1 MRYPNI
7 LEEEL
12 KNKIAQE
19 YFAIFDCTQI
29 NGRVDFCVSLK
40 NTAPTLIETPS
51 LLWAEA
57 KKGSSNIYKSFIQL
71 ILTIGKERTFDK
83 FLPPPFLA
91 AFDAEK
97 IAFLPYSEIQ
107 DIFYQNDFN
116 WNVAPSNHQ
125 TKEFILIFE
134 KVSACLETQTLFF
147 NYEKD
152 DAELR
157 RFIKD
162 NFIEGKN
169 EVSRIQID
177 KNNFIAVYNKWQQ
190 TVKPTI
196 SADWDKIK
204 SSGFIDGDFYL
215 ADLLADNNQ
224 TIKEK
229 LFVLLK
235 NNYYE
240 FDRKTNDLGFSNSS
254 MTSFNDKQKA
264 HTQFWNRYVRPP
276 RQEYWDYI
284 VRRRDL
290 LVPQDVR
297 ERKGSYFTPQIWVEL
312 SQRYLADVLGDDWQD
327 EYYIWDCA
335 AGTGNL
341 LNGLTNKYNVWA
353 STLDRQDVDVMHDRI
368 RNGANLLESH
378 VFQFDFLNDDFS
390 KLPQGLQDIINNP
403 DKRRKLVMYINPPYA
418 EAGSVAVVG
427 DRKNKTEVATQN
439 NTWNKYKNQFGMA
452 IREIFAQFLIRIF
465 QEIPTTMIANFSKLK
480 NLQSSAF
487 QDFRQ
492 IFRAKLE
499 KIFLVPADTF
509 DNVKGQFPIAF
520 YIWNTKQT
528 KNFLGVF
535 ADVYEL
541 DKKNN
546 VVIPKQQKYLHPFSS
561 LMTITDWITKQ
572 DVKNKTKAI
581 GYTGNNGPDFQNS
594 NYCCIETTQK
604 VNTNGTL
611 NNSTKYSIH
620 PNNIVAV
627 LIYFTVRHCVKPTWL
642 NDRDQFYSPNTNDWE
657 SDTDFQNDCI
667 AYTLFHNQNR
677 ISSAEGVNHWIP
689 FTEAEVNAKDKFAS
703 NFMSQYLRGK
713 IKAEATADLFE
724 QKSFVPTAPLVFSE
738 EAQAVFDAGRELW
751 RYYHAQDGVNVNASF
766 YDIKAHFQGRNE
778 QGRMN
783 VKSKD
788 ETYNGLIAALRL
800 SLKALALRIVP
811 KVYAYGFLK

>member
-57 KKGSSNIYKSFIQL
+57 KKGSSNVYKSFIQL

-125 TKEFILIFE
+125 SKEFVLIFE
-134 KVSACLETQTLFF
+134 KVTDCLETQTLFF

-169 EVSRIQID
+169 EVSKIQID
-177 KNNFIAVYNKWQQ
+177 KNNFIAVYNKWQAV
-190 TVKPTI
+190 VKPTI
-196 SADWDKIK
+196 QADWDKIK

-215 ADLLADNNQ
+215 ADLLAENNQ

-229 LFVLLK
+229 LFVLLQT
-235 NNYYE
+235 NYYE

-254 MTSFNDKQKA
+254 MTRFNDKQKA

-284 VRRRDL
+284 VKRRDL

-368 RNGANLLESH
+368 KTGANLLESH
-378 VFQFDFLNDDFS
+378 VFQFDFLNDDFT
-390 KLPQGLQDIINNP
+390 KLPQGLQDIINDP
-403 DKRRKLVMYINPPYA
+403 EKRKKLVMYINPPYA
-418 EAGSVAVVG
+418 EASTTKQRTGTG
-427 DRKNKTEVATQN
+427 KNKSKVSTETLV
-439 NTWNKYKNQFGMA
+439 YKRYKSKIGKA
-452 IREIFAQFLIRIF
+452 INELFTQFLIRIF
-465 QEIPTTMIANFSKLK
+465 FEISNAKIANFSKLK
-480 NLQSSAF
+480 NLQSSNSLN
-487 QDFRQ
+487 FREV
-492 IFRAKLE
+492 FRAKLE
-499 KIFLVPADTF
+499 EIFLVPARTF
-509 DNVKGQFPIAF
+509 DNVKGKFPIAF
-520 YIWNTKQT
+520 MIWDLSKPERFIAKSANLY
-528 KNFLGVF
+528 N
-535 ADVYEL
+535 
-541 DKKNN
+541 DKGKLLFKKKIVACNDDASRLN
-546 VVIPKQQKYLHPFSS
+546 AWLSIFKIYQGSTS
-561 LMTITDWITKQ
+561 
-572 DVKNKTKAI
+572 I
-581 GYTGNNGPDFQNS
+581 GYLVADAPDIQNNNLVCIQN
-594 NYCCIETTQK
+594 EK
-604 VNTNGTL
+604 AERHG
-611 NNSTKYSIH
+611 
-620 PNNIVAV
+620 
-627 LIYFTVRHCVKPTWL
+627 IYFKISEQNLIIASIYLAIRHCIIIDDY
-642 NDRDQFYSPNTNDWE
+642 NDRDQFLYPTWE

-667 AYTLFHNQNR
+667 AYTLFHGQNR
-677 ISSAEGVNHWIP
+677 IMSAEGVNHWIP

-724 QKSFVPTAPLVFSE
+724 KKNFVPTAPLVFSE
-738 EAQAVFDAGRELW
+738 EAKDVFEAGRELW
-751 RYYHAQDGVNVNASF
+751 RYYHAQNGVNVNASF
-766 YDIKAHFQGRNE
+766 YDIRAHFQGRNV

-783 VKSKD
+783 VKSQD
-788 ETYNGLIAALRL
+788 DIYNGLIAGLRVA
-800 SLKALALRIVP
+800 LKALALRIVP